1 MNRYFLRI
9 GIVMVIFLMFNS
21 SRPIGDEKEK
31 EKVLA
36 GVILHSLAA
45 GHYQQKN
52 LDDKFS
58 KNAFEAYLKSLD
70 YNKRF
75 FTIQDV
81 DKLRKSQFHIDDEIK
96 NGNYDLMK
104 MSYALLKKRVDEV
117 EVLNKAIL
125 SKPFTFTLKE
135 QIETDPEK
143 YDFPSNK
150 KELDESWR
158 KYLKF
163 QTLIRITELQKEDA
177 KKKEQDPAYSLKS
190 FEKLEE
196 EAREKV
202 QKSQDSWFKRLKQ
215 LNESDHLA
223 IYLNSILS
231 TYDPHSN
238 YFPPKAKENF
248 DIQLSGQLEGI
259 GATLMEKDGY
269 IKVEKIVPGSAS
281 WKQGELKAGDV
292 ILKVAQAVEEPVDIV
307 NMRLDDAVQLI
318 RGKKGTEVRL
328 TVKKVDGSTKVVP
341 IIRDIVVL
349 EETYAKSA
357 VLENGIRA
365 GYIKL
370 PQFYADFNNSGGRSC
385 AQDVKNEIEKLQN
398 DQIQGLVIDLR
409 NNGGGS
415 LRDVV
420 EMAGL
425 FIEKGPIVQVRSSNG
440 ALEILEDHD
449 PKIQYNGP
457 LIIMVNELSASASEI
472 LAAAMQDYDRAV
484 IVGSSS
490 TYGKGT
496 VQRMV
501 DLDMLIP
508 AGLNDVKPLGAMK
521 LTTQKFYRINGGA
534 TQLKGVIPDIKL
546 PDDFSYL
553 KVGEK
558 ELDYPMVWDE
568 IKPVYYKDWKDAPV
582 LKTLNAK
589 SSARVDTSKVFNK
602 IDMNAKRLKKNS
614 EKTIFSLN
622 LTEYQADQE
631 QFEAESKQF
640 ENMFV
645 NIENFQVNVL
655 KQEMAEVKADTSRA
669 ASMNAWHSEIK
680 KDVYINEA
688 MHILK
693 DMQ

>member
-1 MNRYFLRI
+1 MNRYFSRI
-9 GIVMVIFLMFNS
+9 GVVLVIFLVFNS
-21 SRPIGDEKEK
+21 SKPIGDEKEK
-31 EKVLA
+31 EKILA

-52 LDDKFS
+52 LDDAFS
-58 KNAFEAYLKSLD
+58 KNAFDAYLKSLD

-75 FTIQDV
+75 FTVQDV
-81 DKLRKSQFHIDDEIK
+81 DKLRKSQYHIDDEIK

-104 MSYALLKKRVDEV
+104 MSYTLLKKRIAEV
-117 EVLNKAIL
+117 EVLNKSIL
-125 SKPFTFTLKE
+125 SKAFTFTAKE
-135 QIETDPEK
+135 QIETDPDK
-143 YDFPSNK
+143 YDFPTNK
-150 KELDESWR
+150 KEMEESWR

-163 QTLIRITELQKEDA
+163 QTLIRITELQKEED
-177 KKKEQDPAYSLKS
+177 KLKENEASYSPKS
-190 FEKLEE
+190 FEVIEQ

-202 QKSQDSWFKRLKQ
+202 QKSQDTWFKRLNQ
-215 LNESDHLA
+215 LNETDHLA

-248 DIQLSGQLEGI
+248 DIQLSGKLEGI
-259 GATLMEKDGY
+259 GATLMERDGY
-269 IKVEKIVPGSAS
+269 IRVEKIVPGSAS
-281 WKQGELKAGDV
+281 WKQGDLKAGDL
-292 ILKVAQAVEEPVDIV
+292 ILKVAQAVDEPVDIV

-328 TVKKVDGSTKVVP
+328 TVKKVDGTIKVVP

-357 VLENGIRA
+357 VLKNGIKA

-385 AQDVKNEIEKLQN
+385 AQDVKEEIKKLQD

-425 FIEKGPIVQVRSSNG
+425 FIEKGPIVQVRGSNG
-440 ALEILEDHD
+440 VMEILEDHD
-449 PKIQYNGP
+449 PKVQYKGP

-484 IVGSSS
+484 VVGSAS

-508 AGLNDVKPLGAMK
+508 AGLDEVKPLGAIK

-534 TQLKGVIPDIKL
+534 TQLKGVIPDVVL
-546 PDDFSYL
+546 PDDYSYL

-558 ELDYPMVWDE
+558 ELNYPMVWDE
-568 IKPVYYKDWKDAPV
+568 IKPVFYKDWKEAPN
-582 LKTLNAK
+582 LKMLNAK
-589 SSARVDTSKVFNK
+589 SKARIDTCEIFNR
-602 IDMNAKRLKKNS
+602 IDMNAKRLKRNS
-614 EKTIFSLN
+614 EKTVFSLN
-622 LTEYQADQE
+622 LSEYQAE
-631 QFEAESKQF
+631 QKNFEEESKQF

-645 NIENFQVNVL
+645 SIDNLEVEVL
-655 KQEMAEVKADTSRA
+655 KKELSSLKADTSKA
-669 ASMNAWHSEIK
+669 ARVQAWHTEIK
-680 KDVYINEA
+680 KDVYVNEA
-688 MHILK
+688 MHILQ